1 MAMEYR
7 GYSLYKGETTPS
19 NIEAD
24 AERVLAFLQANKLT
38 ANQIIIFGR
47 SIGCAVAL
55 TITQKYSVHSCIL
68 LSPFISLK
76 KVAKDLYGGCASAL
90 LKEAF
95 NN

>member
-1 MAMEYR
+1 MEYR
-7 GYSLYKGETTPS
+7 GYSLYKGETTPA

-38 ANQIIIFGR
+38 ANEIIIFCF
-47 SIGCAVAL
+47 SLGCAVAL